1 VLPGEVR
8 RRLLQT
14 AMMLYKFG
22 EKYLVTVEDV

>member
-1 VLPGEVR
+1 VR

-22 EKYLVTVEDV
+22 EKYLVTVEDG